1 MRGESRFGDTGRMH
15 LDPLMLK
22 LVAALLVILV
32 VGLGLRILKQPH
44 VVGYLLAGVILGPHG
59 LSLVADQHAV
69 ARLGE
74 FGVIFLLFFIGMEA
88 SPKRLIA
95 NWRVTVIGTFIQ
107 ISASVGMIWI
117 VGAMVGWSI
126 ARIVLLGFVISLS
139 STAVVLNYL
148 HDSGRLRTKV
158 GEDSIGVLLAQD
170 LAIIPMLV
178 VIGILGGGQPDPH
191 TISLQAIGI
200 VLVAGLL
207 VWMVRSDRVR
217 LPLGARLRADKELQV
232 FVAVLICLGLA
243 LITGLFDLS
252 TALGA
257 FLAGML
263 VGAAKETHWVHQR
276 LEPFRVVFVAIFF
289 VSIGML
295 LDLGFV
301 LEHWAM
307 VVALLLT
314 VLVTKTGINAVM
326 FRSLGDTWRHAVLAG
341 AVLAQIGEFSFVLAA
356 AGARTNLITDFAYQ
370 VAISVIAL
378 SLLVSPAWIGG
389 TLRLLKRN
397 KARAA
402 QRAADAQN

>member
-1 MRGESRFGDTGRMH
+1 MREESRFGDTGTMH

-32 VGLGLRILKQPH
+32 VGLGLRVLRQPH

-74 FGVIFLLFFIGMEA
+74 FGVMFLLFFIGMEA
-88 SPKRLIA
+88 SPTRLIA
-95 NWRVTVIGTFIQ
+95 NWRITVIGTLVQ
-107 ISASVGMIWI
+107 IGASVAIMWI
-117 VGAMVGWSI
+117 VGAMLGWST

-148 HDSGRLRTKV
+148 QDSGRLRTKV
-158 GEDSIGVLLAQD
+158 GEDAIGVLLAQD
-170 LAIIPMLV
+170 LAIIPML
-178 VIGILGGGQPDPH
+178 
-191 TISLQAIGI
+191 QAVGV

-207 VWMVRSDRVR
+207 VWMVRSPRVR

-243 LITGLFDLS
+243 LVTGLFDLS

-307 VVALLLT
+307 VLALLVT
-314 VLVTKTGINAVM
+314 VLVMNTGINAVM
-326 FRSLGDTWRHAVLAG
+326 FRMLGDTWRHAILAG

-356 AGARTNLITDFAYQ
+356 VGARTNLITDFAYQ
-370 VAISVIAL
+370 VTISVIAL

-389 TLRLLKRN
+389 TLRLLKRH
-397 KARAA
+397 KAMAARRAHPH
-402 QRAADAQN
+402 QN

>member
-1 MRGESRFGDTGRMH
+1 MREESRFGDTGTMH

-32 VGLGLRILKQPH
+32 VGLGLRVLRQPH

-74 FGVIFLLFFIGMEA
+74 FGVMFLLFFIGMEA
-88 SPKRLIA
+88 SPTRLIA
-95 NWRVTVIGTFIQ
+95 NWRITVIGTLVQ
-107 ISASVGMIWI
+107 IGASVAIMWM
-117 VGAMVGWSI
+117 VGAMLGWST

-148 HDSGRLRTKV
+148 QDSGRLRTKV
-158 GEDSIGVLLAQD
+158 GEDAIGVLLAQD
-170 LAIIPMLV
+170 LAIIPMLIV
-178 VIGILGGGQPDPH
+178 VGVLGGGAPDPQ
-191 TISLQAIGI
+191 TISLQAVGV

-207 VWMVRSDRVR
+207 VWMVRSPRVR

-243 LITGLFDLS
+243 LVTGLFDLS

-307 VVALLLT
+307 VLALLVT
-314 VLVTKTGINAVM
+314 VLVMNTGINAVM
-326 FRSLGDTWRHAVLAG
+326 FRMLGDTWRHAILAG

-356 AGARTNLITDFAYQ
+356 VGARTNLITDFAYQ
-370 VAISVIAL
+370 VTISVIAL

-389 TLRLLKRN
+389 TLRLLKRH
-397 KARAA
+397 KAMAARRAHPY
-402 QRAADAQN
+402 QN